1 VAFFICFSRQQS
13 VLYVTNNTPPVKG
26 YFRLKTLLFDVN
38 MFYNATKAYLRNNK
52 VTKMTLGEKILRL
65 RKEKKWSQ
73 KKLAAMIGTSGPVL
87 GRYERDEI
95 TPSVEV
101 AKKLAEAFGVTLDYL
116 VDETGTVAEV
126 TDREMLNRITEI
138 DHLDREDKNTI
149 LRVVD
154 SLLRDAKAKKAYG
167 V

>member
-1 VAFFICFSRQQS
+1 MI
-13 VLYVTNNTPPVKG
+13 
-26 YFRLKTLLFDVN
+26 LLFN
-38 MFYNATKAYLRNNK
+38 LGMPYSATKAYFSNNK

-65 RKEKKWSQ
+65 RKEKKWSR
-73 KKLAAMIGTSGPVL
+73 KELAKMIGTSGPVL

-116 VDETGTVAEV
+116 VDETGAVAEV
-126 TDREMLNRITEI
+126 TDREMLNRIKEI
-138 DHLDREDKNTI
+138 AHLDQDDKQTI
-149 LRVVD
+149 LRVID

>member
-1 VAFFICFSRQQS
+1 
-13 VLYVTNNTPPVKG
+13 
-26 YFRLKTLLFDVN
+26 
-38 MFYNATKAYLRNNK
+38 
-52 VTKMTLGEKILRL
+52 MTLGEKILRL

-73 KKLAAMIGTSGPVL
+73 KKLAGMIGTSGPVL

-116 VDETGTVAEV
+116 VDESGTVAEV